1 VLFSN
6 PTTIDDVRRVQVPTL
21 VLCGERTTAPERHLD
36 APGSQLTAAPCEGRV
51 GAARPVRYGPAMDP
65 AAYARFTAALTAR
78 LEMDP
83 DVLGLVALGSMSGE
97 PPGPDAWS
105 DHDFFVVTRPG
116 AQERLRVDPAWLPE
130 SGRIVLWH
138 RETAHGLKAVWDD
151 GHLAELAVFDPDE
164 LALARVNRFRV
175 LLDRGDVA
183 ARMAAVRSATA
194 ARGAAESPDLR
205 WLGGQFL
212 GELLVGA
219 GRAAR
224 GERTSGHFRVRSQ
237 ALVHLLQLVH
247 RLVPPT
253 EGAVPDELDPSR
265 RVERAWPALAR
276 ELDAAL
282 GLPVPAAAAALLD
295 AADHALGE
303 RAPWPAAAAAA
314 VRRKI
319 AEARAAA
326 GPRG

>member
-1 VLFSN
+1 
-6 PTTIDDVRRVQVPTL
+6 
-21 VLCGERTTAPERHLD
+21 
-36 APGSQLTAAPCEGRV
+36 
-51 GAARPVRYGPAMDP
+51 MDP

-83 DVLGLVALGSMSGE
+83 DVVGLVALGSMSGE

-116 AQERLRVDPAWLPE
+116 AQERLRADPTWLPE
-130 SGRIVLWH
+130 AGRIVLWH

-164 LALARVNRFRV
+164 LALARVNRSRV
-175 LLDRGDVA
+175 LLDRADVA
-183 ARMAAVRSATA
+183 ARIGAVRSATA
-194 ARGAAESPDLR
+194 ARRAAESPDPR

-237 ALVHLLQLVH
+237 ALLHLLQLVH
-247 RLVPPT
+247 RLVPAA
-253 EGAVPDELDPSR
+253 EGAVPDELDVSR

-276 ELDAAL
+276 ELDAAI
-282 GLPVPAAAAALLD
+282 GLPVPDAAAALLD
-295 AADHALGE
+295 AADRALGE

-314 VRRKI
+314 VRRKL

-326 GPRG
+326 EARG